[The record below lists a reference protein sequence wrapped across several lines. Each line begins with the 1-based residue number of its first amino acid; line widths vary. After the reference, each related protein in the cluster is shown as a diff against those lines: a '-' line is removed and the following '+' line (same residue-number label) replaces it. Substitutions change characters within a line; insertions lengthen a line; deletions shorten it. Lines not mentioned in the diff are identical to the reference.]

1 MGLSNIFEKTSHN
14 PYLGILSGK
23 GQSKVWSAKC
33 KLTDFDDEF
42 CFRIWG
48 DKNDLMPHQETVVR
62 EFFANLDEIIDMA
75 TLSMLKFWQDIDF
88 LQDYFPKVA

>member
-1 MGLSNIFEKTSHN
+1 
-14 PYLGILSGK
+14 
-23 GQSKVWSAKC
+23 
-33 KLTDFDDEF
+33 
-42 CFRIWG
+42 
-48 DKNDLMPHQETVVR
+48 MPHQETVVR